1 MVQYSHLCVFKKL
14 PQNNRM
20 GKDWKHQ
27 PREALLEL
35 LQAREIRGGI
45 MMEAEGWERKS
56 HEEDSAFDLIG
67 SVKEE

>member
-56 HEEDSAFDLIG
+56 H
-67 SVKEE
+67 V